1 MYMTLGLADPPHN
14 ELYGG
19 TFPRFGHLPVV
30 LRDDSVVVYYVGI
43 YTPTTESNVS
53 VQLVATST
61 KICTAGS
68 STRGCP
74 QRFGATGTLFLLL
87 QVSIEIA

>member
-30 LRDDSVVVYYVGI
+30 PIVYVPLRKPPAQCKLLRI
-43 YTPTTESNVS
+43 S